1 VSASLLPAA
10 GTAATLSGTGALGVV
25 TGIRL
30 IQIMAAATAERYRR
44 VTPL

>member
-10 GTAATLSGTGALGVV
+10 GSAATLSGRGALGVV

-30 IQIMAAATAERYRR
+30 IQIIAAATAERHHR